1 VEVHRHRVILND
13 RGQTVELM
21 EEGYTDALGKLLSSE
36 GVFTD
41 GSASDNSVAEE
52 TQNYGVVQ
60 TGDQVFVTQQE
71 VQKQVQSLGSLL
83 AQVRVRPHIV
93 RGRPQG
99 FQIMHVR
106 PGSFVQAAGIQSGD
120 IVTQVNGQVV
130 DTQQRAYEI
139 FNGIQSDTQ
148 VNITIIRND
157 QERTIRYEMR

>member
-1 VEVHRHRVILND
+1 
-13 RGQTVELM
+13 
-21 EEGYTDALGKLLSSE
+21 
-36 GVFTD
+36 
-41 GSASDNSVAEE
+41 
-52 TQNYGVVQ
+52 
-60 TGDQVFVTQQE
+60 
-71 VQKQVQSLGSLL
+71 
-83 AQVRVRPHIV
+83 
-93 RGRPQG
+93 
-99 FQIMHVR
+99 MHVR